1 MSFLW
6 SKGEAFI
13 NTDIPGRN
21 AIDNLG
27 ISRMDVWRAVGREA
41 LLDNPEQLLANIVS
55 IKYQEKFNQNK
66 LSQEE
71 FEERYSRAGLEYDP
85 NMTEELAEYLLAR
98 KKQRDINEYIIA
110 HGKGG
115 FMEAAGA
122 FQASALRQKLLRRE
136 YDLAADEFL
145 KWVYARGL
153 KLKGLIKRR
162 LIERNLFL
170 SGS

>member
-1 MSFLW
+1 MVGNLTVVEMAKAIASNFSSQTSIDIARELV
-6 SKGEAFI
+6 KYFEGLALKPYICAGGKRTIGYGHVMKDNEAI
-13 NTDIPGRN
+13 EPPITQIL
-21 AIDNLG
+21 A
-27 ISRMDVWRAVGREA
+27 
-41 LLDNPEQLLANIVS
+41 EQLLEQDLYKAQVTVR
-55 IKYQEKFNQNK
+55 KYCPVPLHQTQ
-66 LSQEE
+66 
-71 FEERYSRAGLEYDP
+71 
-85 NMTEELAEYLLAR
+85 
-98 KKQRDINEYIIA
+98 
-110 HGKGG
+110 
-115 FMEAAGA
+115 EAALISFVFNCGSGA